1 MRIRVA
7 AGACAAFISV
17 YAPLIASQQDVYVT
31 LVRTHFTV
39 SDRRGRSVT
48 TLGRDDVTVYDNGE
62 AKPLAEFRGHVET
75 PLRIAVL
82 LDRSESVTDQFPF
95 LISAATAFERTALKS
110 PEDLG
115 LLVAFDSK
123 VYLMQDWTS
132 DRTRLAQSLRQV
144 TPAGGTSMLD
154 AVYKTCRDKFE
165 ISDAERNA
173 LLLVTDGEDTT
184 SQATFDQALQMAS
197 LSRVVLYAV
206 GIRADGSLN
215 TREMQGRRLLSE
227 LTDLTGGRLFYPTDR
242 SSAALTELFAQ
253 VEREIRDAY
262 TLTYYLDGAPDGSFH
277 RVRIEA
283 HDKALLVH
291 APSGYYTRKS
301 FGAP

>member
-1 MRIRVA
+1 MRISQVA
-7 AGACAAFISV
+7 SVCAALLAVS
-17 YAPLIASQQDVYVT
+17 APLAAFQQDVYVT

-39 SDRRGRSVT
+39 SDRRGRPVT

-62 AKPLAEFRGHVET
+62 PKPVAEFRGHVET
-75 PLRIAVL
+75 PVRIAVL

-95 LISAATAFERTALKS
+95 LISAATAFERVVLKG
-110 PEDLG
+110 PEDRG

-132 DRTRLAQSLRQV
+132 DRSRLAESLQQL
-144 TPAGGTSMLD
+144 TAAGGTSMLD

-165 ISDAERNA
+165 ISDAARNA
-173 LLLVTDGEDTT
+173 LVLVTDGEDTT

-206 GIRADGSLN
+206 AVHADESLN
-215 TREMQGRRLLSE
+215 TREMQGRRVLSE
-227 LTDLTGGRLFYPTDR
+227 LTDLTGGRLFYPADQ
-242 SSAALTELFAQ
+242 SSEGLAVLLAQ
-253 VEREIRDAY
+253 VEREIRSAY

-277 RVRIEA
+277 RVRVDA
-283 HDKALLVH
+283 HDKALVVH
-291 APSGYYTRKS
+291 APSGYYTRKPS
-301 FGAP
+301 AVR